1 MTDHGTAVPG
11 TSPDEATG
19 ARGPEARADV
29 AAFFDGLVQMG
40 AQLPFNRHLGVT
52 VSELEVGRAV
62 TRLADDGRLHNHLAG
77 VHAIAELA
85 PVELAGAM
93 AAATR
98 LQPLLARGFVP
109 VLGALTVKYVAPARG
124 ELLATAVVG
133 EEVLA
138 PALAA
143 ADAGER
149 PRVEVHVELHD
160 AEGTLVVVAEL
171 RFVYVE
177 VSPPTATAGTG

>member
-1 MTDHGTAVPG
+1 MADHGTEVPG
-11 TSPDEATG
+11 GPHDEVDEVDG
-19 ARGPEARADV
+19 DRGPDAAADV
-29 AAFFDGLVQMG
+29 EAYLDGLVQMG
-40 AQLPFNRHLGVT
+40 AALPFNRHLGVT
-52 VSELEVGRAV
+52 VSQLEVGRAV
-62 TRLADDGRLHNHLAG
+62 TRLPDDARLHNHLGG

-98 LQPLLARGFVP
+98 LGPLLARGYVP

-124 ELLATAVVG
+124 ELMATAVAG
-133 EEVLA
+133 EQVLA

-149 PRVEVHVELHD
+149 PRVGVTVELHD
-160 AEGTLVVVAEL
+160 VDGTLAAVADL

-177 VSPPTATAGTG
+177 VSRTM

>member
-11 TSPDEATG
+11 AMPDQAT
-19 ARGPEARADV
+19 EARADV

-149 PRVEVHVELHD
+149 PRVEVRVELHD
-160 AEGTLVVVAEL
+160 AQDTLVAVADL
-171 RFVYVE
+171 RFVYLE
-177 VSPPTATAGTG
+177 VSPPMGTAGTG

>member
-1 MTDHGTAVPG
+1 MADHDTDGSNPAGDADHDAFVDDLVEMGT
-11 TSPDEATG
+11 E
-19 ARGPEARADV
+19 
-29 AAFFDGLVQMG
+29 
-40 AQLPFNRHLGVT
+40 LPFNRHLGVT
-52 VSELEVGRAV
+52 VSEVGDGRAV
-62 TRLADDGRLHNHLAG
+62 TRLAEDGRLHNHLAG

-98 LQPLLARGFVP
+98 LQPLLARGYVP
-109 VLGALTVKYVAPARG
+109 VLGALSVKYVAPARG
-124 ELLATAVVG
+124 ELVATAVVG

-149 PRVEVHVELHD
+149 PRVEVRVELHELD
-160 AEGTLVVVAEL
+160 GTLAAVAEL

-177 VSPPTATAGTG
+177 VSRTL